1 MQATENQ
8 ESYCTFKV
16 GQMNLGIAVQNV
28 QEVFRFQKLT
38 RVPLSDS
45 VLSGLMNLRGQ
56 IVTTIDL
63 RQRFDLPARCD
74 TESPPM
80 NVVIRTADGP
90 VSLLVDEI
98 DDVVEVARDRFEH
111 PPETLQN
118 IHRQLITGAFKLDG
132 RLLLI
137 LDTERAISI
146 AV

>member
-1 MQATENQ
+1 MQAPENQ

-16 GQMNLGIAVQNV
+16 GQMNLGIAVKNV

-38 RVPLSDS
+38 RVPLSNS

-56 IVTTIDL
+56 IVTAIDL
-63 RQRFDLPARCD
+63 RQRFNLPARSD
-74 TESPPM
+74 IESPPM
-80 NVVIRTADGP
+80 NVVIRTSDGP

-98 DDVVEVARDRFEH
+98 DDVVEVASELFEH

-137 LDTERAISI
+137 LDTERTISI

>member
-1 MQATENQ
+1 MQTTENQ

-16 GQMNLGIAVQNV
+16 GTMNLGIAVENV
-28 QEVFRFQKLT
+28 QEVFRFQKLS
-38 RVPLSDS
+38 RVPLSDN

-63 RQRFDLPARCD
+63 RQRFELPTRSD
-74 TESPPM
+74 VESPPM

-98 DDVVEVARDRFEH
+98 DDVVEVAREHFEH
-111 PPETLQN
+111 PPETLQDM
-118 IHRQLITGAFKLDG
+118 HRELITGAFKLDG

>member
-1 MQATENQ
+1 
-8 ESYCTFKV
+8 
-16 GQMNLGIAVQNV
+16 MNLGIAVQNV

-38 RVPLSDS
+38 RVPLSNS
-45 VLSGLMNLRGQ
+45 VLRGLMNLRGQ

-63 RQRFDLPARCD
+63 RQRFELPARSES
-74 TESPPM
+74 ESPPM

-98 DDVVEVARDRFEH
+98 DDVVEVARERFEH

-118 IHRQLITGAFKLDG
+118 IDRQLITGAFKLDD

>member
-1 MQATENQ
+1 MKTTENK

-16 GQMNLGIAVQNV
+16 GQMNLGIAVKNV
-28 QEVFRFQKLT
+28 QEVFRFQKLS
-38 RVPLSDS
+38 RVPLSNK

-63 RQRFDLPARCD
+63 RQRFELPAKTE

-98 DDVVEVARDRFEH
+98 DDVVEVAREHFEH
-111 PPETLQN
+111 PPETLKN
-118 IHRQLITGAFKLDG
+118 IHRQLITGAFKLEG

>member
-16 GQMNLGIAVQNV
+16 GQMNLGIAVENV
-28 QEVFRFQKLT
+28 QEVIRSQKLS
-38 RVPLSDS
+38 RVPLCDS

-63 RQRFDLPARCD
+63 RRRFELPARPEV
-74 TESPPM
+74 ESPPM

-98 DDVVEVARDRFEH
+98 DDVVEVALERFEH

-118 IHRQLITGAFKLDG
+118 IHRQLIKGAFKLDE

-146 AV
+146 PA